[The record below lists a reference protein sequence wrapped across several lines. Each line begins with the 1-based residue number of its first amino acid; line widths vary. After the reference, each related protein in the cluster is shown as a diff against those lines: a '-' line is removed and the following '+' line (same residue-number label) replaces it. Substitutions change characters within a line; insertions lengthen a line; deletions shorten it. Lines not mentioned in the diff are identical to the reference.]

1 MGGWGNLVSRVT
13 KLAQKEG
20 ITIAKENSKLLCPT
34 NTFNTLWLHLLTFND
49 KSIES
54 YFDNANL
61 SIYLQDR
68 YQIVQRANGYMQ
80 EQAPW
85 TKLKSEET
93 NADGIADLQ
102 FLLWMIKQLT
112 LLSAPFLTNSFK
124 KVQEILGNPLL
135 SQIDSSAN
143 LADPELFAKVFN
155 LTEFDVQ
162 LQADVVYQKKES
174 INS

>member
-1 MGGWGNLVSRVT
+1 L
-13 KLAQKEG
+13 K
-20 ITIAKENSKLLCPT
+20 
-34 NTFNTLWLHLLTFND
+34 
-49 KSIES
+49 
-54 YFDNANL
+54 
-61 SIYLQDR
+61 DR
-68 YQIVQRANGYMQ
+68 YQISPTSQWIYARSSS
-80 EQAPW
+80 PW
-85 TKLKSEET
+85 IKLKSEET
-93 NADGIADLQ
+93 KADGIADLQ

>member
-1 MGGWGNLVSRVT
+1 
-13 KLAQKEG
+13 
-20 ITIAKENSKLLCPT
+20 
-34 NTFNTLWLHLLTFND
+34 
-49 KSIES
+49 
-54 YFDNANL
+54 
-61 SIYLQDR
+61 
-68 YQIVQRANGYMQ
+68 MQ

-93 NADGIADLQ
+93 KDDGIADLQ

-124 KVQEILGNPLL
+124 KVQQILGNPLL
-135 SQIDSSAN
+135 SEIDSSVN

-155 LTEFDVQ
+155 LTQFDVQ

>member
-1 MGGWGNLVSRVT
+1 MSRVT

-20 ITIAKENSKLLCPT
+20 IVQGKIVRNMKQDDISNRLWKMLDKFNRADFENYFENSDL
-34 NTFNTLWLHLLTFND
+34 
-49 KSIES
+49 SS
-54 YFDNANL
+54 YVKNW
-61 SIYLQDR
+61 YE
-68 YQIVQRANGYMQ
+68 IVQETNYEVQ
-80 EQAPW
+80 TLAPR

-93 NADGIADLQ
+93 KADGIADLQ

-135 SQIDSSAN
+135 SQINSSAN
-143 LADPELFAKVFN
+143 LSDPELFAKVFN

-162 LQADVVYQKKES
+162 LQADVVYQKKETD
-174 INS
+174 